1 MELPERVR
9 MTSPSDVSPVVS
21 EVLRGNRDA
30 FRRLVDAFSLPLRSY
45 LAGQIYRLDDV
56 DDVAQEVF
64 IAAYR
69 NLDKFRLGDDFA
81 LWLRGIARNEV
92 LMYFRTSARRQSA
105 LERFRGEVVQIVGDE
120 FDAAT
125 AEDRSDRTE
134 RLLLCISQL
143 PERLRRVVRAGLD
156 GAKPAAMAAELGTTP
171 TAVYNLHYRANQLL
185 RVCLQK
191 GNA

>member
-1 MELPERVR
+1 MA
-9 MTSPSDVSPVVS
+9 SPSDVSPIVA

-30 FRRLVDAFSLPLRSY
+30 FRRLVDAYALPLRSY

-81 LWLRGIARNEV
+81 VWLRGIARNEV
-92 LMYFRTSARRQSA
+92 LMYFRGSARRESA

-125 AEDRSDRTE
+125 AEDRSDRIE
-134 RLLLCISQL
+134 RLLSCIAQL

-156 GAKPAAMAAELGTTP
+156 GGKPAVLAAELGTTP
-171 TAVYNLHYRANQLL
+171 AAIYNLHYRANQLL
-185 RVCLQK
+185 KTCLQK
-191 GNA
+191 GTA